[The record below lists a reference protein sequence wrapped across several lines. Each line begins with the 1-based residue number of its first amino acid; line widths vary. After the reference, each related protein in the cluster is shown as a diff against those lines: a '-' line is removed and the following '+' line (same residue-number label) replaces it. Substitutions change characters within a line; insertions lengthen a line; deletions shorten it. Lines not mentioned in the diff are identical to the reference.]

1 MQLIEVPTMGT
12 VSFPDNLSDTEI
24 AESIKRTLAKNN
36 PPEVKFGPF
45 GEFQKVPEGIPAP
58 ERQPLVSIPSFFDE
72 MAKVGSAV
80 MAPISEAGARL
91 FSGVRTATEGNV
103 PPANRTPDD
112 IKAGKNM
119 IDLPTVSPED
129 IKLLPKWLQGVAG
142 VVNAT
147 TKAISGLTEPGN
159 ALIAPVAGVEGL
171 AKPIAGAFLASAI
184 ASEPKTIQD
193 AWRIYNDPNAT
204 TADKSEAIANAAVIN
219 PTFAA
224 LLTHGITAESPKPS
238 LTPLTD
244 EALKI
249 TTGGKDAIQV
259 GKSAEVP
266 LDTPPGN
273 SEKVVEG
280 ISKSE
285 EPAPAQEQ
293 AQEKVGVPEQSQP
306 VETPTVETPV
316 SQPAPTPPADSAIE
330 TPVTPEDATAL
341 KYKLIDQ
348 QRVARGEEPL
358 PKPDTVGDKEVEAK
372 ADALVDKNPLLPE
385 QLIDEINSKPRPL
398 NSEESIVVLK
408 KLADVKNER
417 NLANDEVNRLAE
429 EKAKDPSKETDW
441 MSAKIRSAQAEENLH
456 KVETAARYAGAEQ
469 GRAFRLRQMLVNE
482 DFTFA
487 SLESRRRAAKG
498 GAPITE
504 TERVELNKTA
514 EDYKKADEALQS
526 HLQGNTPIHPQV
538 LAMADRIIANFDKRA
553 NAAKIRIREK
563 LSRVS
568 SGVDPTLLID
578 AVEVG
583 VAHAARFGVD
593 FARWSAKMI
602 EDVGDW
608 VKPHLKDLYDQS
620 QKKLNGMKASDAV
633 KRVISNPE
641 ERALK
646 AFKTRTKNRIN
657 ELETK
662 MAEGDFSK
670 APKKTTVLDREA
682 IDLQAQKDR
691 VVRKFQQEQEK
702 IRLKNRASWEKFL
715 DFTSD
720 FKRFSVLSSA
730 TVIPKLMSAGLQRL
744 TTMPLEELIGAAWR
758 QVPGVKQ
765 IAAKASLEGG
775 GFNWDAE
782 MKGFG
787 EAFSRGAKDAYD
799 VLKTGHSDLDVMY
812 GKGNSS
818 YSGETSAGTV
828 FLEVPGRIHGA
839 IKSPVKRAAFERA
852 AEILGKFYAKQGLDV
867 TDPLVK
873 TRIAVE
879 SYKAA
884 NRSIFLE
891 DNWLASKVKTFISA
905 NKNASP
911 AEKTFSTLGKLALPI
926 VKVPTN
932 IAFETMR
939 YALGWAKAP
948 VRIAYALSKG
958 MENLKP
964 EEADAIMRDLKKG
977 SIGAA
982 VLALGYFNAN
992 NIGGYYQP
1000 NKKQKEGDVKYGS
1013 VRVFGHDIPSYLLHN
1028 PLIETLQIGATIRR
1042 VAESKLRK
1050 KDDEP
1055 QGIPAGIG
1063 AAAFGVVEE
1072 IPFVRE
1078 MSEMDKLRNPYT
1090 RGKFLQQQGED
1101 LVIPKIVQ
1109 QGYKGA
1115 TNLLNHAP

>member
-1 MQLIEVPTMGT
+1 MPNYTVKDTDGTTLTIQGDSPPTEQELTQIFSSVHHNSDGFT
-12 VSFPDNLSDTEI
+12 AAPLETKGILPSDTPQ
-24 AESIKRTLAKNN
+24 ADPESLA
-36 PPEVKFGPF
+36 V
-45 GEFQKVPEGIPAP
+45 
-58 ERQPLVSIPSFFDE
+58 
-72 MAKVGSAV
+72 
-80 MAPISEAGARL
+80 
-91 FSGVRTATEGNV
+91 T
-103 PPANRTPDD
+103 
-112 IKAGKNM
+112 KAGKWAM
-119 IDLPTVSPED
+119 TPLIKTTTSPED
-129 IKLLPKWLQGVAG
+129 LEFRKRHPIVGGIEGGVVELAEGFTSPIGLATLGIGTLPKAVQKAVSIAFAAQMAQQTPEVAKELGTEFGKPPKERDTQKITKLIVEGAGTVGFTALSAKHGLSPEVTPPIQGPLATGEILKMPKG
-142 VVNAT
+142 VV
-147 TKAISGLTEPGN
+147 
-159 ALIAPVAGVEGL
+159 
-171 AKPIAGAFLASAI
+171 
-184 ASEPKTIQD
+184 
-193 AWRIYNDPNAT
+193 
-204 TADKSEAIANAAVIN
+204 
-219 PTFAA
+219 
-224 LLTHGITAESPKPS
+224 PS

-244 EALKI
+244 EALKT

-280 ISKSE
+280 IPKSE
-285 EPAPAQEQ
+285 EPATAQEQ

-316 SQPAPTPPADSAIE
+316 SQPAPTPPADSVIE

-348 QRVARGEEPL
+348 QRVSRGEEPL

-385 QLIDEINSKPRPL
+385 QLVDEINSKPRPL

-417 NLANDEVNRLAE
+417 NLANDEVNRLAD

-441 MSAKIRSAQAEENLH
+441 MSAKIRSAQAEENLN
-456 KVETAARYAGAEQ
+456 KVETAARYAGTEQ

-498 GAPITE
+498 GEPITE

-526 HLQGNTPIHPQV
+526 HLAGNVPIHPQV
-538 LAMADRIIANFDKRA
+538 LAMADRIIANLDKRA

-563 LSRVS
+563 LSRAS

-702 IRLKNRASWEKFL
+702 IRLKNRTSWEKAL

-765 IAAKASLEGG
+765 ISAKAPLEGG

-891 DNWLASKVKTFISA
+891 DNRLVSAYKAGLSRLEGKDATIGSKAAATALKV
-905 NKNASP
+905 
-911 AEKTFSTLGKLALPI
+911 ALPI
-926 VKVPTN
+926 IKVPTN
-932 IAFETMR
+932 IAVETMR

-948 VRIAYALSKG
+948 VRIAFALSKG

-977 SIGAA
+977 SIGLA
-982 VLALGYFNAN
+982 VLALGYYNAD

-1000 NKKQKEGDVKYGS
+1000 GKKQKEGDVKYGS
-1013 VRVFGHDIPSYLLHN
+1013 VRVFGQDIPSYLLHN

-1055 QGIPAGIG
+1055 QGTVAGIG
-1063 AAAFGVVEE
+1063 AAAFGVAEE

-1109 QGYKGA
+1109 QGYQGA
-1115 TNLLNHAP
+1115 TNLMNHAP